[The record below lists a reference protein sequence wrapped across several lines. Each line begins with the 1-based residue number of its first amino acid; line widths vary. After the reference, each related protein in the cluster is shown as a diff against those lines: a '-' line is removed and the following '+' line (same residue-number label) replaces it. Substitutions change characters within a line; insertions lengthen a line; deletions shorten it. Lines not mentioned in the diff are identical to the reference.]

1 LELDETDQDIQRH
14 EKRDRMQETVEEIH
28 ARYGRMSLVPGAT
41 GLQSKAALMQQGRLS
56 PRYTTD
62 ITQLPVANA
71 NRIAKLFS
79 SDG

>member
-1 LELDETDQDIQRH
+1 
-14 EKRDRMQETVEEIH
+14 
-28 ARYGRMSLVPGAT
+28 
-41 GLQSKAALMQQGRLS
+41 MQQGRLS